1 MSTMIK
7 IPLDIPDVWVLNI
20 EINEAGEYIITVEST
35 LEHATCPNCGRRITK
50 FHGHAAWITLRH
62 LSILGTPVYIRLRPK
77 RYKCP
82 YCSDEPT
89 TNQQLSWHEPNSPNT
104 KLYEEHA
111 LLQLINSTL
120 QDVSIKEGLGY
131 DTVLGIVDRHIA
143 RQVNWDE
150 LQQIGV
156 LGLDEV
162 AMRKGRRDYVV
173 IVSARLANGRTR
185 VLAVLPDREK
195 STVKRFL
202 QSIPKR
208 LQCTIH
214 TVCTDM
220 YLGYINA
227 AKEVL
232 GSAVVV
238 VDRYHVAKKYH
249 ESADALRRKE
259 RKRLKQALSEEEY
272 ESIKGTM
279 WPFRKNSADL
289 TPNEAETL
297 ERLFEYS
304 PSLKLAYTFREEL
317 TAIFEQDLTKE
328 EAFRE
333 IRDWQMRVVE
343 SELTCF
349 DGFLKTLNT
358 YMDEITNY
366 FLNRHTSGF
375 VEGLNNKIKVLK
387 RRCYGIFNL
396 AHLFQ
401 RLFLDLEGYRL
412 YA

>member
-1 MSTMIK
+1 MSAMIR
-7 IPLDIPDVWVLNI
+7 IPLDIPDVRVLKVETNA
-20 EINEAGEYIITVEST
+20 AGEYIITVAST
-35 LEHATCPNCGRRITK
+35 LEHATCPKCGRKITK
-50 FHGHAAWITLRH
+50 FHGHADWITLRH
-62 LSILGTPVYIRLRPK
+62 LPILGTPVYIRLRPK
-77 RYKCP
+77 RYQCP
-82 YCSDEPT
+82 YCPDEPT
-89 TNQQLSWHEPNSPNT
+89 TVQQLAWHEPNSPNT
-104 KLYEEHA
+104 KPYEEHV
-111 LLQLINSTL
+111 LLQLINATP
-120 QDVSIKEGLGY
+120 QDVSLKEGLGY
-131 DTVLGIVDRHIA
+131 DAVLGIVDRHIA
-143 RQVNWDE
+143 KTVDWDQFHR
-150 LQQIGV
+150 LGV

-173 IVSARLANGRTR
+173 IVSTRLANGRTT

-195 STVKRFL
+195 DTVKQFL

-208 LQCTIH
+208 LRRTIH

-220 YLGYINA
+220 YRGYINA

-238 VDRYHVAKKYH
+238 VDRYHVAKKYR
-249 ESADALRRKE
+249 ECADALRRKE
-259 RKRLKQALSEEEY
+259 RKRLKQELSEEEY
-272 ESIKGTM
+272 ESIKGAM
-279 WPFRKNSADL
+279 WPFRKNRADL
-289 TPNEAETL
+289 KPNEAEIL
-297 ERLFEYS
+297 ERLFEHS
-304 PSLKLAYTFREEL
+304 PKLELAYTFREEL

-328 EAFRE
+328 EAIRE
-333 IRDWQMRVVE
+333 IKDWQTRVAE

-349 DGFLKTLNT
+349 DSFLSTLDT

-396 AHLFQ
+396 DHLFQ